1 MNLAYELPLSW
12 TLKSD
17 RCVLQTEA
25 SECALACMVMIL
37 AHHGH
42 HIDLSTIRR
51 QNGLSLKGATL
62 KHLIEIA
69 GRYGLVSRPLRLEME
84 EIGDLKLPCVL
95 HWDLNHFV
103 VLTRVKG
110 NTLTVKDP
118 ATGVRKITLK
128 EASDRFTG
136 VALELL
142 PGLDF
147 KEEKSKPSISF
158 LQLTGS
164 ILGLKRS
171 LLQIFLLSLALQAF
185 ALVSPL
191 LTQGVMDHVLV
202 NADTELLAVLVVAYS
217 VFLVLQTS
225 ISLMRTWAG
234 IYLSTHLSL
243 QWNGNVLAHLLRLP
257 IEFFERRHLGD
268 ITSRI
273 GSVGAIQSMITSSAV
288 GVVLDGMMTVTTLA
302 VMLRYSKSLMLVSF
316 VALLLYFSVRLGTYR
331 WFREASEEQLV
342 LAASQQTHFLETLR
356 GITSI
361 RLMGHE
367 TQRHSTWMNL
377 AVATQ
382 NQSVRIAKMNML
394 YGTVNGLLFGVE
406 NIVVLWMGAHLVL
419 ANEFS
424 IGMLVAY
431 LSYKGQFN
439 GRITSLIDTFVGFR
453 LLRLHGERLADIVL
467 STPEE
472 ADVLPQSIPP
482 VETSIEV
489 EGLGFRYAESEP
501 WVLRNC
507 SLRIEAGESVAIVG
521 ASGCG
526 KTTLVKLILGLLKP
540 CEGAIRV
547 GGQDLHKTGPGNIR
561 RIVGVVMQGDQL
573 FCGSLADNIS
583 FFDQEVDQHRVE
595 RAARMAAIHDEILNM
610 PMGYHSLIGDM
621 GSSLS
626 GGQKQRVVLARALY
640 RDPKLLVLD
649 EATSHLDL
657 DNEQL
662 INSELKRLNVTKV
675 IVAHRPETIASA
687 DRVLEV
693 RDGKVAILDTARG
706 IDLDAMAST

>member
-1 MNLAYELPLSW
+1 
-12 TLKSD
+12 
-17 RCVLQTEA
+17 
-25 SECALACMVMIL
+25 
-37 AHHGH
+37 
-42 HIDLSTIRR
+42 
-51 QNGLSLKGATL
+51 
-62 KHLIEIA
+62 
-69 GRYGLVSRPLRLEME
+69 
-84 EIGDLKLPCVL
+84 
-95 HWDLNHFV
+95 
-103 VLTRVKG
+103 
-110 NTLTVKDP
+110 
-118 ATGVRKITLK
+118 
-128 EASDRFTG
+128 
-136 VALELL
+136 
-142 PGLDF
+142 
-147 KEEKSKPSISF
+147 
-158 LQLTGS
+158 
-164 ILGLKRS
+164 
-171 LLQIFLLSLALQAF
+171 
-185 ALVSPL
+185 
-191 LTQGVMDHVLV
+191 
-202 NADTELLAVLVVAYS
+202 
-217 VFLVLQTS
+217 
-225 ISLMRTWAG
+225 
-234 IYLSTHLSL
+234 
-243 QWNGNVLAHLLRLP
+243 
-257 IEFFERRHLGD
+257 
-268 ITSRI
+268 
-273 GSVGAIQSMITSSAV
+273 
-288 GVVLDGMMTVTTLA
+288 
-302 VMLRYSKSLMLVSF
+302 
-316 VALLLYFSVRLGTYR
+316 
-331 WFREASEEQLV
+331 
-342 LAASQQTHFLETLR
+342 
-356 GITSI
+356 
-361 RLMGHE
+361 
-367 TQRHSTWMNL
+367 
-377 AVATQ
+377 
-382 NQSVRIAKMNML
+382 
-394 YGTVNGLLFGVE
+394 
-406 NIVVLWMGAHLVL
+406 MGAHLVL

-424 IGMLVAY
+424 VGMLVAY

-472 ADVLPQSIPP
+472 ADVLPQSFPP

-501 WVLRNC
+501 WVLRDC

-540 CEGAIRV
+540 CEGAILI

-626 GGQKQRVVLARALY
+626 GGQKQRIVLARALY

-706 IDLDAMAST
+706 TDLDAMAST